1 MANWKELGEVPD
13 SDDEL
18 DFDSQDLES
27 LPNPELPSKP
37 TPDTLQTKDAH
48 ARKSIWDVPESSQDT
63 PADAITDRVA
73 TDRHHEVSKPIDGE
87 PPSSPLS
94 SVPDVDELDDPF
106 NLTLDE
112 PAAQAVAPTTTKT
125 RTRYLPNDRDDSPD
139 PLAGDDTVSTSYVR
153 ITAPEPEFPAE
164 NDTESLPPPKKSV
177 AASSQPSQ
185 QSRQRRLAAQLFAS
199 SSPEAEVAAPVE
211 QSNDSNTSPPKP
223 TFASSAASSVAS
235 PVPTQSRKQP
245 RPVAIQRVESSNRD
259 EEVARQVAVRYERS
273 FRPRKP
279 IQEHPYLIENAQYS
293 KTLKSHG
300 IRPIRMPT
308 EPAPRRQRPEEDS
321 QEKDFEDDSQ
331 ELAADAPNGTTDES
345 QFNGLDIPLSS
356 SPQLMSFLSD
366 SPLRTSSPK
375 HRGGPSSQPSQG
387 DTDNTSF
394 SDVDDLPSLDKIHRD
409 LLANRSARK
418 RKRGKGT
425 ATKAVVTQSAAP
437 NALSPSRPQFQQYDE
452 IYGMLSS
459 PSSSPEVQTTVVN
472 HLVDPTPLPTE
483 SNAETAFLEGD
494 DLPIVDSN
502 VLSPSEFQGRV
513 LVEAEPPVF
522 DLTMADISDIGE
534 EDGSGDV
541 DAQSS
546 SGEESE
552 GQNDGREEAGAAIAK
567 RMRGVLPASWLRL
580 DQQAN
585 RPKPTQYQRPDDSPE
600 KGPRRGVAVR
610 RIGRSASS
618 TAAAFLFDDSDDD
631 VVTTQTPTRA
641 SHNIQTVLPFERS
654 EVMEISDD
662 DDGGSAVEENQVD
675 HMLPSRKRQLTLK
688 DFRQPAKRQ
697 KKNDRP
703 SSTQPKKRGRPPKS
717 AHRSSGAS
725 RLDPFSK
732 SRKSTSSNTR
742 AVARA
747 KPPPRLSI
755 LDVIEPDAP
764 KFLKIA
770 ARAAQSKRHM
780 GRSSPTTKSIRLAT
794 RKDNVDAGS
803 VLQQWKGGKIRPRPG
818 LQTKK
823 PKPTGSSGRH
833 PLAQLP
839 SNVSS
844 RGAVSSP
851 KARSATQ
858 SDELRREGST
868 PLTPL
873 PEAHSRIRQMS
884 RSNSV
889 TSQQTQ
895 DARNRPAQLE
905 TDLTQQPGRVG
916 FQAKKRALD
925 ALFKRNHSQSLS
937 SRSAHLDSFLDDTSS
952 VVSEHSLAARGSPEP
967 AAVKRPILK
976 RPRKPVQ
983 PIQIDVTAAH
993 FRHADDPMPTIEL
1006 ITPVETP
1013 KAAFNDNQLLGLG
1026 PFGTHY
1032 TQHFD
1037 IFPLDR
1043 GVFFHETTLIGSGRV
1058 SSIAY
1063 GQFPEKVWNYR
1074 PRISY
1079 SLGEM
1084 VLRWDLWTEQVSSEF
1099 GIVMDGILEQ
1109 ILRPSLSAEVTP
1121 NARAAARFVLD
1132 YVQKAMSFT
1141 NDADAASFIA
1151 RVSDVVKSFLT
1162 RFESEDVSDLAQRR
1176 ELADVLSNVFLVV
1189 SYAVRLC
1196 QKSPA
1201 LMTES
1206 FAMEALLR
1214 KTAETLVRSLLG
1226 IGLDD
1231 VTQLYDDLQTL
1242 RYRERGIRSD
1252 KFVAHA
1258 WVLLIKVLEY
1268 LRIPRMTF
1276 WDVTYSCMI
1285 QPSVIRGMDSQEF
1298 ENIWR
1303 KMFTLLP
1310 LCEFDDNG
1318 VIVSDRR
1325 HLVPLEGWNLPQQVL
1340 KRVFQLYR
1348 DNPRQSPS
1356 FNDYCRALVSRCH
1369 YLVDQ
1374 WGWQKSSG
1382 IIGTIF
1388 DFFGSQNLSHLRNE
1402 EAFRSARFLDSLHLD
1417 PSLHVEPEDRC
1428 FHIFLKL
1435 VALAIKRLRQNGAIN
1450 DIRNLVARTLPNHDR
1465 QYSKEQNVHQND
1477 LAALRNHHDL
1487 LCTLF
1492 WAAPPDLR
1500 PGIHNLEKL
1509 VIPASSHKEACLI
1522 NLRAWNQ
1529 LARFVVHEESAASF
1543 NSLASWQ
1550 ANVFKQLLDQYNS
1563 AAADIQQQFLALSKD
1578 DSHNVSEDLMNS
1590 IVATN
1595 KAATMEIMLFSVKSS
1610 MEVVQYASSLEL
1622 ARLASSP
1629 YQLQQV
1635 FQHFS
1640 TLPADFPST
1649 LLQASLTTLERL
1661 LGRIESVF
1669 NEADDSQ
1676 DSMASRTLESEDAIL
1691 MLDRELAAAFLS
1703 AARCLLSNQPRGK
1716 PGNSSVSTSCVEQSV
1731 VVSGMMIGLFVR
1743 CGMMALS
1750 QVFKPTKYGLFGKAP
1765 SKLDCE
1771 QRQYLPLFLSIVAQK
1786 GATINLED
1794 IGGSLLLL
1802 WLMVIVQPSNYLRFE
1817 NRFGQQLQRQGYPFI
1832 PDKAG
1837 LVVNP
1842 GYSANRDFFE
1852 YAVSWMRKSLHTAD
1866 AASKKNMRS
1875 EFERVLNAV
1884 MNQMRADLQI
1894 MAADESQH
1902 PSYVKFVRNII
1913 SLIKAHASDICP
1925 VQKFFLEVS
1934 KEYSPPMQDPQL
1946 QAALIQSYGFKL
1958 AEGDPRVPST
1968 LFHFLLN
1975 NFKGALQ
1982 RGRLPH
1988 EVVLLKGA
1996 LENDAIMS
2004 FILGKMLPA
2013 VLHATLSNVEAYAML
2028 DVLCDALGLAIKSSP
2043 VPRQVSE
2050 DNMGCIA
2057 ALVITTLAWANAL
2070 GRSMLSPE
2078 HVHVLRRITW
2088 LLNAFQP
2095 SLEAFS
2101 FMATEPR
2108 GWDNVMSMLR
2118 WFSLLAE
2125 GAQEYLE
2132 NQETPFIASSG
2143 LFRRLRTL
2151 NEIFTIQDTTVLT
2164 WLRKSPSEGGAEDG
2178 KPPDKPAGEQEDGSR
2193 NKDGNTSKT
2202 ESVTAES
2209 AFRRSRG
2216 GAFASARA
2224 RLSRPRAADELP
2236 PVKLPQSFLDNSVS
2250 LYDPE
2255 NRINTLTNDLWH
2267 HRYMGARWHDLLW
2280 KDLDLVFSHASWSE
2294 ARLQDALRRGNLEAI
2309 ERRSR
2314 LLAEASQWL
2323 SLSIDE
2329 MRSSNNLQS
2338 SREPLPTTEFAD
2350 MLRYSNKFVLSNL
2363 LSQHTRA
2370 TTDADPTQD
2379 PDSVLQ
2385 SLVEQYIEEGR
2396 PKLRR
2401 DGLRLFDP
2409 RIRGEVVTAVCA
2421 ELSLQPDASA
2431 AGRELKRPLTV
2442 VNIPNYTGR
2451 SHTKKLMKHVA
2462 SCAEADLIHLDA
2474 QELAMLVG
2482 DYIGQDCAYSRG
2494 SISILGYRSAEM
2506 NGRLVKS
2513 EEPSKPND
2521 EDLSGEIEAAW
2532 VNLRDHGV
2540 DGGYGNPM
2548 DNELQKIKEGPKD
2561 YILPSV
2567 DRWENLK
2574 INAVLEEIANSATKM
2589 TSKPDRN
2596 LIIHVDDF
2604 VELNMTLEGALLIG
2618 RLRTI
2623 VDTMWRAGKRVT
2635 LVGTSSNENP
2645 SEQYAS
2651 TLKEIAAEE
2660 CLIPLPLNFQR
2671 ITDAANT
2678 KKIYEANDFL
2688 QENLRN
2694 IQHML
2699 KSISGQTRDTSK
2711 LRIVGV
2717 SKSSPPQFLLDDT
2730 HGSYMEV
2737 SLIPRVLATSILP
2750 LSDVYHITRLF
2761 YACEGTVRPD
2771 ESWRV
2776 LFDVVESSSYS
2787 TAQLHRTQD
2796 RPTRSKPSSGG
2807 ASSSADMQKPEPERL
2822 RVSGNYNDYEKKL
2835 LSGLVN
2841 SSEIKTTF
2849 ADVHAD
2855 AETKNNL
2862 KLLTSLSLVRPEA
2875 FTYGVLATDRIPG
2888 CLLYG
2893 PPGTGKTLL
2902 AKAVAKESGANML
2915 EVSGASINDMYVGQ
2929 SEKNVRALFSLA
2941 KKLSPLVIF
2950 IDEADALLAAR
2961 GQRNRAA
2968 HRETINQFLR
2978 EWDGMSDTKAFI
2990 MVATNRPFDLDD
3002 AVLRRLPR
3010 KILVDLPLKADRASI
3025 LRILL
3030 KGETLDASVDVD
3042 DVARKTVLYSGSD
3055 LKNLCVA
3062 AAMTA
3067 VQEESEVA
3075 ARHTGPEPY
3084 VFPPK
3089 RTLAKHH
3096 FDKALKMI
3104 AASVSED
3111 MDSLKSIRRFDEK
3124 YGDVRAKNSQ
3134 KRKGMGF
3141 GVLPTSTD
3149 AEEARVRQAVA

>member
-27 LPNPELPSKP
+27 LPNPELPSK
-37 TPDTLQTKDAH
+37 TTSDALQTKG
-48 ARKSIWDVPESSQDT
+48 ARESIWDVPESSQDT
-63 PADAITDRVA
+63 PAVATADHVA

-106 NLTLDE
+106 NLDLDE
-112 PAAQAVAPTTTKT
+112 SAAQVVAPTTKT
-125 RTRYLPNDRDDSPD
+125 RTMYLPNDRDDSPD

-164 NDTESLPPPKKSV
+164 NDTESLPPPNKPL

-199 SSPEAEVAAPVE
+199 SSLEAEVSAPVE
-211 QSNDSNTSPPKP
+211 QSNDGKTSPARPI
-223 TFASSAASSVAS
+223 FASSAASCVAS
-235 PVPTQSRKQP
+235 AVPTQSRKQP
-245 RPVAIQRVESSNRD
+245 RPAAIQRMESSNRD
-259 EEVARQVAVRYERS
+259 EEVARKVAVRYERS

-293 KTLKSHG
+293 KALKSHG

-331 ELAADAPNGTTDES
+331 EPTADAPNGTTDES
-345 QFNGLDIPLSS
+345 QFNGLDVPLSS
-356 SPQLMSFLSD
+356 SPQLMSSLSA

-409 LLANRSARK
+409 LLANRSAKK
-418 RKRGKGT
+418 RKRRNGT
-425 ATKAVVTQSAAP
+425 ATKAVVTQRATINAP
-437 NALSPSRPQFQQYDE
+437 SPSRPQFQQYDE

-459 PSSSPEVQTTVVN
+459 SPEVQTTVVN
-472 HLVDPTPLPTE
+472 HLTDPASMPAK
-483 SNAETAFLEGD
+483 SNAEMSFLED
-494 DLPIVDSN
+494 DYLPIVDSN
-502 VLSPSEFQGRV
+502 MLSPEFERRV
-513 LVEAEPPVF
+513 SVEAEPPVF
-522 DLTMADISDIGE
+522 DLTMADMSDVGE
-534 EDGSGDV
+534 ENGSGDV
-541 DAQSS
+541 DVQSS

-552 GQNDGREEAGAAIAK
+552 GQNDGREEVGAAIAK

-580 DQQAN
+580 DQQAK

-631 VVTTQTPTRA
+631 VVTAQTPTRP

-662 DDGGSAVEENQVD
+662 DDGGSVVEEDQVD

-688 DFRQPAKRQ
+688 DFQQPAKRQ
-697 KKNDRP
+697 KKNDHP
-703 SSTQPKKRGRPPKS
+703 SSAQPKKRGRPPKS
-717 AHRSSGAS
+717 ANRSSGAS
-725 RLDPFSK
+725 RLDPLSK
-732 SRKSTSSNTR
+732 SRRSAPTNTR

-780 GRSSPTTKSIRLAT
+780 GRSSPTNKSIRLAT
-794 RKDNVDAGS
+794 RKDNVDAGR

-823 PKPTGSSGRH
+823 HQPTGSNGRH
-833 PLAQLP
+833 PLTQLP
-839 SNVSS
+839 SNVFS

-851 KARSATQ
+851 KAHSAKQ

-884 RSNSV
+884 RSNSAA
-889 TSQQTQ
+889 SQQTQ
-895 DARNRPAQLE
+895 DTRNRPAQLE
-905 TDLTQQPGRVG
+905 MDLTQQPGRVG

-925 ALFKRNHSQSLS
+925 ALFKHNHSQSLS

-952 VVSEHSLAARGSPEP
+952 VVSGHSLATRGPPEP
-967 AAVKRPILK
+967 ASVEKPVLK
-976 RPRKPVQ
+976 RPRKPAQ

-993 FRHADDPMPTIEL
+993 FRHADDPLPTIEL
-1006 ITPVETP
+1006 MTPIETP
-1013 KAAFNDNQLLGLG
+1013 KALFNDNQLLGLG

-1058 SSIAY
+1058 SSAAY
-1063 GQFPEKVWNYR
+1063 DQFPEKVWNYR

-1079 SLGEM
+1079 SLGKM
-1084 VLRWDLWTEQVSSEF
+1084 VLRWDSWTEQVSSEF

-1121 NARAAARFVLD
+1121 NAKGAARFVLD

-1141 NDADAASFIA
+1141 NDADAASFLA

-1162 RFESEDVSDLAQRR
+1162 RFDSEDAIDLAKRR

-1189 SYAVRLC
+1189 SYAIRLC
-1196 QKSPA
+1196 EKSPT

-1214 KTAETLVRSLLG
+1214 KTAETLVRLLLD

-1252 KFVAHA
+1252 KVVVHA
-1258 WVLLIKVLEY
+1258 WVLLMKVLEY
-1268 LRIPRMTF
+1268 LRIPRMSF
-1276 WDVTYSCMI
+1276 WDVTYACMV

-1298 ENIWR
+1298 ENLWK

-1310 LCEFDDNG
+1310 LSEFDDNG

-1348 DNPRQSPS
+1348 DNSRQSPS

-1435 VALAIKRLRQNGAIN
+1435 VALAIKRLRQNGAVN

-1465 QYSKEQNVHQND
+1465 QYSKEQNVYQHD

-1543 NSLASWQ
+1543 NSLSSWQ

-1578 DSHNVSEDLMNS
+1578 DSNNVSEDLMNS

-1610 MEVVQYASSLEL
+1610 MEVVQYANSLEL

-1635 FQHFS
+1635 FLHFS

-1703 AARCLLSNQPRGK
+1703 AARCLLSNQSRGK
-1716 PGNSSVSTSCVEQSV
+1716 PGTSSVSTSCIEQSV

-1750 QVFKPTKYGLFGKAP
+1750 QVFKTTKYGLFGKTP
-1765 SKLDCE
+1765 NKLDCE
-1771 QRQYLPLFLSIVAQK
+1771 QRQYLPLFLSIIAQK

-1802 WLMVIVQPSNYLRFE
+1802 WLMVIVQPSHYLRFE

-1832 PDKAG
+1832 PEKAG

-1894 MAADESQH
+1894 MTGDESQH

-1913 SLIKAHASDICP
+1913 SLIKAHGSDICP

-1975 NFKGALQ
+1975 NFKVALQ

-2004 FILGKMLPA
+2004 FVLGKMLPA

-2028 DVLCDALGLAIKSSP
+2028 DVLCDALGLAIKMPP

-2050 DNMGCIA
+2050 NNIGCIA
-2057 ALVITTLAWANAL
+2057 ALVTTTLAWANAL

-2108 GWDNVMSMLR
+2108 GWDNVISMLH

-2132 NQETPFIASSG
+2132 NQETPFIAASG

-2164 WLRKSPSEGGAEDG
+2164 WSEHIGNDI
-2178 KPPDKPAGEQEDGSR
+2178 SR
-2193 NKDGNTSKT
+2193 NWITTGPLLTVSAHNRGTPSTQSGIGSLRPKWDMQELTTSLLDQMRNWHEWWTRVK
-2202 ESVTAES
+2202 
-2209 AFRRSRG
+2209 
-2216 GAFASARA
+2216 
-2224 RLSRPRAADELP
+2224 ELP
-2236 PVKLPQSFLDNSVS
+2236 AD
-2250 LYDPE
+2250 
-2255 NRINTLTNDLWH
+2255 
-2267 HRYMGARWHDLLW
+2267 
-2280 KDLDLVFSHASWSE
+2280 
-2294 ARLQDALRRGNLEAI
+2294 
-2309 ERRSR
+2309 
-2314 LLAEASQWL
+2314 
-2323 SLSIDE
+2323 
-2329 MRSSNNLQS
+2329 
-2338 SREPLPTTEFAD
+2338 TEEVDF
-2350 MLRYSNKFVLSNL
+2350 
-2363 LSQHTRA
+2363 
-2370 TTDADPTQD
+2370 
-2379 PDSVLQ
+2379 
-2385 SLVEQYIEEGR
+2385 
-2396 PKLRR
+2396 
-2401 DGLRLFDP
+2401 
-2409 RIRGEVVTAVCA
+2409 GE
-2421 ELSLQPDASA
+2421 D
-2431 AGRELKRPLTV
+2431 
-2442 VNIPNYTGR
+2442 
-2451 SHTKKLMKHVA
+2451 
-2462 SCAEADLIHLDA
+2462 
-2474 QELAMLVG
+2474 
-2482 DYIGQDCAYSRG
+2482 
-2494 SISILGYRSAEM
+2494 
-2506 NGRLVKS
+2506 
-2513 EEPSKPND
+2513 
-2521 EDLSGEIEAAW
+2521 
-2532 VNLRDHGV
+2532 
-2540 DGGYGNPM
+2540 
-2548 DNELQKIKEGPKD
+2548 
-2561 YILPSV
+2561 
-2567 DRWENLK
+2567 
-2574 INAVLEEIANSATKM
+2574 
-2589 TSKPDRN
+2589 
-2596 LIIHVDDF
+2596 
-2604 VELNMTLEGALLIG
+2604 
-2618 RLRTI
+2618 
-2623 VDTMWRAGKRVT
+2623 
-2635 LVGTSSNENP
+2635 
-2645 SEQYAS
+2645 
-2651 TLKEIAAEE
+2651 
-2660 CLIPLPLNFQR
+2660 
-2671 ITDAANT
+2671 
-2678 KKIYEANDFL
+2678 
-2688 QENLRN
+2688 
-2694 IQHML
+2694 
-2699 KSISGQTRDTSK
+2699 
-2711 LRIVGV
+2711 
-2717 SKSSPPQFLLDDT
+2717 
-2730 HGSYMEV
+2730 
-2737 SLIPRVLATSILP
+2737 
-2750 LSDVYHITRLF
+2750 
-2761 YACEGTVRPD
+2761 
-2771 ESWRV
+2771 
-2776 LFDVVESSSYS
+2776 
-2787 TAQLHRTQD
+2787 
-2796 RPTRSKPSSGG
+2796 
-2807 ASSSADMQKPEPERL
+2807 
-2822 RVSGNYNDYEKKL
+2822 
-2835 LSGLVN
+2835 
-2841 SSEIKTTF
+2841 
-2849 ADVHAD
+2849 
-2855 AETKNNL
+2855 
-2862 KLLTSLSLVRPEA
+2862 
-2875 FTYGVLATDRIPG
+2875 
-2888 CLLYG
+2888 
-2893 PPGTGKTLL
+2893 
-2902 AKAVAKESGANML
+2902 
-2915 EVSGASINDMYVGQ
+2915 
-2929 SEKNVRALFSLA
+2929 
-2941 KKLSPLVIF
+2941 VIF
-2950 IDEADALLAAR
+2950 
-2961 GQRNRAA
+2961 
-2968 HRETINQFLR
+2968 
-2978 EWDGMSDTKAFI
+2978 
-2990 MVATNRPFDLDD
+2990 
-3002 AVLRRLPR
+3002 
-3010 KILVDLPLKADRASI
+3010 
-3025 LRILL
+3025 
-3030 KGETLDASVDVD
+3030 
-3042 DVARKTVLYSGSD
+3042 
-3055 LKNLCVA
+3055 
-3062 AAMTA
+3062 
-3067 VQEESEVA
+3067 
-3075 ARHTGPEPY
+3075 
-3084 VFPPK
+3084 
-3089 RTLAKHH
+3089 
-3096 FDKALKMI
+3096 
-3104 AASVSED
+3104 
-3111 MDSLKSIRRFDEK
+3111 
-3124 YGDVRAKNSQ
+3124 
-3134 KRKGMGF
+3134 
-3141 GVLPTSTD
+3141 
-3149 AEEARVRQAVA
+3149 

>member
-37 TPDTLQTKDAH
+37 TPDTLQAKG
-48 ARKSIWDVPESSQDT
+48 ARESIWDVPESSQDT
-63 PADAITDRVA
+63 PADATPDRVA
-73 TDRHHEVSKPIDGE
+73 TNPHHVVSTPFDGE

-106 NLTLDE
+106 NLDLDE
-112 PAAQAVAPTTTKT
+112 PEAQVAVPTAKT
-125 RTRYLPNDRDDSPD
+125 RTMYLPNNRDDSPD

-164 NDTESLPPPKKSV
+164 NDTESLPPPNKPLM
-177 AASSQPSQ
+177 ASSQPSQ

-199 SSPEAEVAAPVE
+199 SSPEAEVAAPAE
-211 QSNDSNTSPPKP
+211 QSNNSSASPVRPL
-223 TFASSAASSVAS
+223 FASSAASSLAS
-235 PVPTQSRKQP
+235 PAPAQPRKQP
-245 RPVAIQRVESSNRD
+245 RPAAIQRVESSSRD
-259 EEVARQVAVRYERS
+259 EEVARKVAVRYERS

-293 KTLKSHG
+293 KALKSHG

-331 ELAADAPNGTTDES
+331 ELTADAPNGTTDES
-345 QFNGLDIPLSS
+345 QFNGLDVPPSS
-356 SPQLMSFLSD
+356 SPQLMSSLSA

-409 LLANRSARK
+409 LLANRSTNK
-418 RKRGKGT
+418 RKRGKAT
-425 ATKAVVTQSAAP
+425 AMKAVVTQAAAP

-452 IYGMLSS
+452 IYGILSS
-459 PSSSPEVQTTVVN
+459 PSSSPEVQITSLN
-472 HLVDPTPLPTE
+472 RPADPTSLPAE
-483 SNAETAFLEGD
+483 NNAETAIFEGD

-502 VLSPSEFQGRV
+502 MLSPSEFERRV
-513 LVEAEPPVF
+513 SVEAEPPVF
-522 DLTMADISDIGE
+522 DLTMAHTSDVGE
-534 EDGSGDV
+534 EDGSGDD

-552 GQNDGREEAGAAIAK
+552 GQNGGSEEVGAAIAK

-610 RIGRSASS
+610 RVGRSASS

-631 VVTTQTPTRA
+631 VVTAQTPTRP
-641 SHNIQTVLPFERS
+641 SHNIQTVLPFERP
-654 EVMEISDD
+654 EIMEISDD
-662 DDGGSAVEENQVD
+662 DDGGSVVEEDQVD
-675 HMLPSRKRQLTLK
+675 HMLPSRKRQLTLR
-688 DFRQPAKRQ
+688 DFQQPAKRQ

-703 SSTQPKKRGRPPKS
+703 LGTQPKKRGRPPKT
-717 AHRSSGAS
+717 ANRSHGAS

-732 SRKSTSSNTR
+732 SRKSASSSTR
-742 AVARA
+742 IVPRA
-747 KPPPRLSI
+747 KSPPRLSI

-780 GRSSPTTKSIRLAT
+780 GRSSPTNKSIRLAT
-794 RKDNVDAGS
+794 RKDNVDAS
-803 VLQQWKGGKIRPRPG
+803 RVLQQWKGGKIRPRSG
-818 LQTKK
+818 LQAKR
-823 PKPTGSSGRH
+823 PKPTGPSGRR
-833 PLAQLP
+833 PLSQLP
-839 SNVSS
+839 SNVFS
-844 RGAVSSP
+844 RGAVPSP
-851 KARSATQ
+851 KARSAAQ
-858 SDELRREGST
+858 PDELRREVST

-873 PEAHSRIRQMS
+873 PETHSRVRQMS

-895 DARNRPAQLE
+895 DAPNRPAQLE

-925 ALFKRNHSQSLS
+925 ALFKRHHSQSLS

-952 VVSEHSLAARGSPEP
+952 VVSGHSLATRGSPEP
-967 AAVKRPILK
+967 AAVKKPLLK
-976 RPRKPVQ
+976 RPRKSAQ
-983 PIQIDVTAAH
+983 PIKIDVTAAH
-993 FRHADDPMPTIEL
+993 FRHADDPLPTVEL
-1006 ITPVETP
+1006 MTPTETP
-1013 KAAFNDNQLLGLG
+1013 TALFNDNQLLGLG

-1043 GVFFHETTLIGSGRV
+1043 GVFFHETTLIGNGRV
-1058 SSIAY
+1058 SSAAY
-1063 GQFPEKVWNYR
+1063 DHFPEKVWNHR

-1079 SLGEM
+1079 TLGEM
-1084 VLRWDLWTEQVSSEF
+1084 VLRWDSWTEQVSSEF

-1109 ILRPSLSAEVTP
+1109 ILKPPLSAEVTP
-1121 NARAAARFVLD
+1121 NAKGAARFVLD
-1132 YVQKAMSFT
+1132 YVQKAMSFN
-1141 NDADAASFIA
+1141 NDADAGSFIS

-1162 RFESEDVSDLAQRR
+1162 RFDSQNVVDLARRR

-1189 SYAVRLC
+1189 SYSVRLC
-1196 QKSPA
+1196 QKSPN

-1206 FAMEALLR
+1206 FTMEALLR
-1214 KTAETLVRSLLG
+1214 KTAETLVRLLLD

-1252 KFVAHA
+1252 KVVAHA
-1258 WVLLIKVLEY
+1258 WVLLMKVLEY

-1276 WDVTYSCMI
+1276 WDVTYSSMI
-1285 QPSVIRGMDSQEF
+1285 QPSIVRGMDSQEF
-1298 ENIWR
+1298 ENLWK

-1318 VIVSDRR
+1318 VVVSDRR
-1325 HLVPLEGWNLPQQVL
+1325 HLAPLEGWSLPQQVL

-1435 VALAIKRLRQNGAIN
+1435 VALAIKRLRQKGAVN

-1465 QYSKEQNVHQND
+1465 QYSKEQNVHQHD

-1529 LARFVVHEESAASF
+1529 LARFVVHEESTASF
-1543 NSLASWQ
+1543 NPLASWQ

-1578 DSHNVSEDLMNS
+1578 DSNNVSEDLMNS

-1703 AARCLLSNQPRGK
+1703 AARCLLSNQSRGK
-1716 PGNSSVSTSCVEQSV
+1716 PGTSSVSTTCVEQSV

-1750 QVFKPTKYGLFGKAP
+1750 QVFKSTKYGLFGKAP
-1765 SKLDCE
+1765 NKLGCE
-1771 QRQYLPLFLSIVAQK
+1771 QRQYLPLFLSVVAQK

-1802 WLMVIVQPSNYLRFE
+1802 WLMVIVQPSHYLRFE

-1842 GYSANRDFFE
+1842 GYAANRDFFE
-1852 YAVSWMRKSLHTAD
+1852 YAISWMRKSLHAAD

-1875 EFERVLNAV
+1875 EFERVLSAV
-1884 MNQMRADLQI
+1884 MNQMRADVKV
-1894 MAADESQH
+1894 MTADVSQH

-1913 SLIKAHASDICP
+1913 SLIKAHGSDICP

-2004 FILGKMLPA
+2004 FVLGKMLPA

-2028 DVLCDALGLAIKSSP
+2028 DVLCDALGLAIKLPP

-2050 DNMGCIA
+2050 DNLGCIA
-2057 ALVITTLAWANAL
+2057 ALVTTTLAWASAL

-2088 LLNAFQP
+2088 LLNAFRP

-2108 GWDNVMSMLR
+2108 GWDNVMAMLH

-2132 NQETPFIASSG
+2132 NQETPFIAASG

-2164 WLRKSPSEGGAEDG
+2164 WSEHIGNDI
-2178 KPPDKPAGEQEDGSR
+2178 SR
-2193 NKDGNTSKT
+2193 NWVTTGPLLTVSAQNRGTPSTRSGIGSLRPNWDMQELTTSLLDQMRNWHEWWTRVK
-2202 ESVTAES
+2202 
-2209 AFRRSRG
+2209 
-2216 GAFASARA
+2216 
-2224 RLSRPRAADELP
+2224 ELP
-2236 PVKLPQSFLDNSVS
+2236 AD
-2250 LYDPE
+2250 
-2255 NRINTLTNDLWH
+2255 
-2267 HRYMGARWHDLLW
+2267 
-2280 KDLDLVFSHASWSE
+2280 
-2294 ARLQDALRRGNLEAI
+2294 
-2309 ERRSR
+2309 
-2314 LLAEASQWL
+2314 
-2323 SLSIDE
+2323 
-2329 MRSSNNLQS
+2329 
-2338 SREPLPTTEFAD
+2338 TEEVDF
-2350 MLRYSNKFVLSNL
+2350 
-2363 LSQHTRA
+2363 
-2370 TTDADPTQD
+2370 
-2379 PDSVLQ
+2379 
-2385 SLVEQYIEEGR
+2385 
-2396 PKLRR
+2396 
-2401 DGLRLFDP
+2401 
-2409 RIRGEVVTAVCA
+2409 GE
-2421 ELSLQPDASA
+2421 D
-2431 AGRELKRPLTV
+2431 
-2442 VNIPNYTGR
+2442 
-2451 SHTKKLMKHVA
+2451 
-2462 SCAEADLIHLDA
+2462 
-2474 QELAMLVG
+2474 
-2482 DYIGQDCAYSRG
+2482 
-2494 SISILGYRSAEM
+2494 
-2506 NGRLVKS
+2506 
-2513 EEPSKPND
+2513 
-2521 EDLSGEIEAAW
+2521 
-2532 VNLRDHGV
+2532 
-2540 DGGYGNPM
+2540 
-2548 DNELQKIKEGPKD
+2548 
-2561 YILPSV
+2561 
-2567 DRWENLK
+2567 
-2574 INAVLEEIANSATKM
+2574 
-2589 TSKPDRN
+2589 
-2596 LIIHVDDF
+2596 
-2604 VELNMTLEGALLIG
+2604 
-2618 RLRTI
+2618 
-2623 VDTMWRAGKRVT
+2623 
-2635 LVGTSSNENP
+2635 
-2645 SEQYAS
+2645 
-2651 TLKEIAAEE
+2651 
-2660 CLIPLPLNFQR
+2660 
-2671 ITDAANT
+2671 
-2678 KKIYEANDFL
+2678 
-2688 QENLRN
+2688 
-2694 IQHML
+2694 
-2699 KSISGQTRDTSK
+2699 
-2711 LRIVGV
+2711 
-2717 SKSSPPQFLLDDT
+2717 
-2730 HGSYMEV
+2730 
-2737 SLIPRVLATSILP
+2737 
-2750 LSDVYHITRLF
+2750 
-2761 YACEGTVRPD
+2761 
-2771 ESWRV
+2771 
-2776 LFDVVESSSYS
+2776 
-2787 TAQLHRTQD
+2787 
-2796 RPTRSKPSSGG
+2796 
-2807 ASSSADMQKPEPERL
+2807 
-2822 RVSGNYNDYEKKL
+2822 
-2835 LSGLVN
+2835 
-2841 SSEIKTTF
+2841 
-2849 ADVHAD
+2849 
-2855 AETKNNL
+2855 
-2862 KLLTSLSLVRPEA
+2862 
-2875 FTYGVLATDRIPG
+2875 
-2888 CLLYG
+2888 
-2893 PPGTGKTLL
+2893 
-2902 AKAVAKESGANML
+2902 
-2915 EVSGASINDMYVGQ
+2915 
-2929 SEKNVRALFSLA
+2929 
-2941 KKLSPLVIF
+2941 VIF
-2950 IDEADALLAAR
+2950 
-2961 GQRNRAA
+2961 
-2968 HRETINQFLR
+2968 
-2978 EWDGMSDTKAFI
+2978 
-2990 MVATNRPFDLDD
+2990 
-3002 AVLRRLPR
+3002 
-3010 KILVDLPLKADRASI
+3010 
-3025 LRILL
+3025 
-3030 KGETLDASVDVD
+3030 
-3042 DVARKTVLYSGSD
+3042 
-3055 LKNLCVA
+3055 
-3062 AAMTA
+3062 
-3067 VQEESEVA
+3067 
-3075 ARHTGPEPY
+3075 
-3084 VFPPK
+3084 
-3089 RTLAKHH
+3089 
-3096 FDKALKMI
+3096 
-3104 AASVSED
+3104 
-3111 MDSLKSIRRFDEK
+3111 
-3124 YGDVRAKNSQ
+3124 
-3134 KRKGMGF
+3134 
-3141 GVLPTSTD
+3141 
-3149 AEEARVRQAVA
+3149 

>member
-27 LPNPELPSKP
+27 LPNPELPLKP
-37 TPDTLQTKDAH
+37 TSDTLQTKDV
-48 ARKSIWDVPESSQDT
+48 RKSIWDVPESSQDT
-63 PADAITDRVA
+63 PADATTDRVA
-73 TDRHHEVSKPIDGE
+73 TNRHHEVSKPIDGE

-106 NLTLDE
+106 SLDLDE
-112 PAAQAVAPTTTKT
+112 PAAQVAPTTKT

-164 NDTESLPPPKKSV
+164 NDTESLPPPKKSL

-185 QSRQRRLAAQLFAS
+185 QSRQRRLAAQLSAS

-211 QSNDSNTSPPKP
+211 QSNDGNTSPPRP
-223 TFASSAASSVAS
+223 LFVSSAASSVAS
-235 PVPTQSRKQP
+235 PAPTQSRKQP
-245 RPVAIQRVESSNRD
+245 RPAAIQRVESSNRD
-259 EEVARQVAVRYERS
+259 EGVARQVAVRYERS

-293 KTLKSHG
+293 KALKSHG

-331 ELAADAPNGTTDES
+331 EPTADAPNGTTDES
-345 QFNGLDIPLSS
+345 QFNGLDILLSS
-356 SPQLMSFLSD
+356 SPQLMSSLSD

-409 LLANRSARK
+409 LLANRSAKK

-425 ATKAVVTQSAAP
+425 ATKAMVTQTAAP
-437 NALSPSRPQFQQYDE
+437 NARSRPQFQQYDE

-459 PSSSPEVQTTVVN
+459 PSSSPEVQTTVIN
-472 HLVDPTPLPTE
+472 HLIDPTSLPTE
-483 SNAETAFLEGD
+483 SNAGTVFSEGD
-494 DLPIVDSN
+494 DLPIVDGN
-502 VLSPSEFQGRV
+502 MLSAPELQGRIS
-513 LVEAEPPVF
+513 VEREPPVF
-522 DLTMADISDIGE
+522 DLTVADMSDVE
-534 EDGSGDV
+534 EDNGSGDV
-541 DAQSS
+541 DAQNS

-552 GQNDGREEAGAAIAK
+552 GRDDGREEVGAAIAK

-631 VVTTQTPTRA
+631 VVTTQTPTRP

-654 EVMEISDD
+654 EVTEISDD
-662 DDGGSAVEENQVD
+662 DDGGSVLEEDQVD

-697 KKNDRP
+697 KKNDRL

-717 AHRSSGAS
+717 ALRTPGAS

-732 SRKSTSSNTR
+732 SRKSTLSNTR

-747 KPPPRLSI
+747 KPPRLSI

-770 ARAAQSKRHM
+770 ARAAHSKRHM
-780 GRSSPTTKSIRLAT
+780 GRSSPTHKSIRLAT
-794 RKDNVDAGS
+794 RKDNVDAGR
-803 VLQQWKGGKIRPRPG
+803 VLQQWKGGKIRPRSG

-823 PKPTGSSGRH
+823 PRPTGSSGRH
-833 PLAQLP
+833 PLTQLP
-839 SNVSS
+839 SNVFS

-851 KARSATQ
+851 KARNATQ
-858 SDELRREGST
+858 SDELRRETST

-895 DARNRPAQLE
+895 DTRNRPAQLE

-925 ALFKRNHSQSLS
+925 ALFKRNQSQSLS

-952 VVSEHSLAARGSPEP
+952 VVSGHSLAAGGSPEP

-1006 ITPVETP
+1006 ITPIETP

-1063 GQFPEKVWNYR
+1063 DQFPEKVWNYR

-1079 SLGEM
+1079 SLDEM
-1084 VLRWDLWTEQVSSEF
+1084 VLRWDSWTEQVSSEF

-1121 NARAAARFVLD
+1121 NAKAAARFVLD

-1258 WVLLIKVLEY
+1258 WVVLIKALEY

-1298 ENIWR
+1298 ENLWK

-1318 VIVSDRR
+1318 VVVSDRR

-1402 EAFRSARFLDSLHLD
+1402 EAFRSARFLDSLHLE
-1417 PSLHVEPEDRC
+1417 PSLLVEPEDRC

-1465 QYSKEQNVHQND
+1465 QYSKEQDVHQND

-1543 NSLASWQ
+1543 NPLASWQ

-1578 DSHNVSEDLMNS
+1578 DSNNVSEDLMNS

-1649 LLQASLTTLERL
+1649 LLQASMTTLERL

-1703 AARCLLSNQPRGK
+1703 AARCLLSNQSRGK
-1716 PGNSSVSTSCVEQSV
+1716 PGNSGVSTSCVEQSI

-1771 QRQYLPLFLSIVAQK
+1771 QRQYLPLFLSVVAQK

-1802 WLMVIVQPSNYLRFE
+1802 WLMVIIQPSHCLRFE

-1842 GYSANRDFFE
+1842 GYAANRDFFE
-1852 YAVSWMRKSLHTAD
+1852 YAASWMRKSLHTAD

-1894 MAADESQH
+1894 MTADELQH

-1913 SLIKAHASDICP
+1913 SLIKAHGSDICP

-2004 FILGKMLPA
+2004 FVLSKMLPA

-2043 VPRQVSE
+2043 IPRQVSE

-2057 ALVITTLAWANAL
+2057 ALVTTTLAWANAL

-2101 FMATEPR
+2101 FMVTEPR
-2108 GWDNVMSMLR
+2108 GWDNVMSMLH
-2118 WFSLLAE
+2118 WFSLLAQ

-2132 NQETPFIASSG
+2132 NQETPFIAASG

-2193 NKDGNTSKT
+2193 SKDGSISKT
-2202 ESVTAES
+2202 ESATAES

-2294 ARLQDALRRGNLEAI
+2294 AKLQDALRRGNLEAI

-2329 MRSSNNLQS
+2329 MRSSNNLQN

-2379 PDSVLQ
+2379 PGGVLQ

-2494 SISILGYRSAEM
+2494 SISMLGYRSAEM

-2796 RPTRSKPSSGG
+2796 RPTRSKPSSAG

>member
-37 TPDTLQTKDAH
+37 TSDTLQTKDV
-48 ARKSIWDVPESSQDT
+48 RKSIWDVPESSQDT
-63 PADAITDRVA
+63 PADATTDRVA
-73 TDRHHEVSKPIDGE
+73 TDRHHEVFKPIDGE

-106 NLTLDE
+106 NLDLDE
-112 PAAQAVAPTTTKT
+112 PAAQVAPTTKT

-164 NDTESLPPPKKSV
+164 NDTESLPPPKKSL

-199 SSPEAEVAAPVE
+199 SSPDAEVAAPLQ
-211 QSNDSNTSPPKP
+211 QSNDGNTSPPRP
-223 TFASSAASSVAS
+223 LSVSSAASSVAS
-235 PVPTQSRKQP
+235 PAPTQSRKQL
-245 RPVAIQRVESSNRD
+245 RPAAIQRVESSNRD

-293 KTLKSHG
+293 KALKSHG

-331 ELAADAPNGTTDES
+331 EPTADAPNGTTDES

-356 SPQLMSFLSD
+356 SPQLMSSLSD

-409 LLANRSARK
+409 LLANRSAKK

-425 ATKAVVTQSAAP
+425 ATKAVVTQTAAP
-437 NALSPSRPQFQQYDE
+437 NAPSRPQFQQYDE

-459 PSSSPEVQTTVVN
+459 PSSSPEVQTTVIN
-472 HLVDPTPLPTE
+472 HLIDPTSLPTE
-483 SNAETAFLEGD
+483 SNAGTVFSEGD
-494 DLPIVDSN
+494 DLPIVDGN
-502 VLSPSEFQGRV
+502 MLSAPELQGRIS
-513 LVEAEPPVF
+513 VEREPPVF
-522 DLTMADISDIGE
+522 DLTVADMSDVE
-534 EDGSGDV
+534 EDNGSGDV
-541 DAQSS
+541 DAHSS

-552 GQNDGREEAGAAIAK
+552 GRDDGREEVGAAIAK

-631 VVTTQTPTRA
+631 VVTTQTPTRP

-654 EVMEISDD
+654 EVTEISDD
-662 DDGGSAVEENQVD
+662 DDGGSVVEEDQVD

-703 SSTQPKKRGRPPKS
+703 SSTQPKKRGRPLKS
-717 AHRSSGAS
+717 ALRTSGAS

-732 SRKSTSSNTR
+732 SRKSTLSNTR

-747 KPPPRLSI
+747 KSPPRLSI

-770 ARAAQSKRHM
+770 ARAAHSKRHM
-780 GRSSPTTKSIRLAT
+780 GRSSPTHKSIRLAT
-794 RKDNVDAGS
+794 RKDNVDAGR

-823 PKPTGSSGRH
+823 PRPTGSSGRH
-833 PLAQLP
+833 PLTQLP
-839 SNVSS
+839 SNVFS

-858 SDELRREGST
+858 SDELRRETST

-895 DARNRPAQLE
+895 DTRNRPAQLE

-952 VVSEHSLAARGSPEP
+952 VVSGHSLAAGGSPEP

-1063 GQFPEKVWNYR
+1063 DQFPEKVWNYR

-1084 VLRWDLWTEQVSSEF
+1084 VLRWDSWTEQVSSEF

-1121 NARAAARFVLD
+1121 NGKAAARFVLD

-1258 WVLLIKVLEY
+1258 WVVLIKALEY

-1298 ENIWR
+1298 ENLWK

-1318 VIVSDRR
+1318 VVVSDRR

-1402 EAFRSARFLDSLHLD
+1402 EAFRSARFLDSLHLE

-1465 QYSKEQNVHQND
+1465 QYSKEQDVHQND

-1543 NSLASWQ
+1543 NPLASWQ

-1578 DSHNVSEDLMNS
+1578 DSNNVSEDLMNS

-1649 LLQASLTTLERL
+1649 LLQASMTTLERL

-1703 AARCLLSNQPRGK
+1703 AARCLLSNQSLGK

-1743 CGMMALS
+1743 CGMM
-1750 QVFKPTKYGLFGKAP
+1750 
-1765 SKLDCE
+1765 
-1771 QRQYLPLFLSIVAQK
+1771 
-1786 GATINLED
+1786 D

-1802 WLMVIVQPSNYLRFE
+1802 WLMVIIQPSHCLRFE
-1817 NRFGQQLQRQGYPFI
+1817 NQFGQQLQRQGYPFI

-1842 GYSANRDFFE
+1842 GYAANRDFFE
-1852 YAVSWMRKSLHTAD
+1852 YAASWMRKSLHTAD
-1866 AASKKNMRS
+1866 TASKKNMRS

-1894 MAADESQH
+1894 MTADELQH

-1913 SLIKAHASDICP
+1913 SLIKAHGSDICP

-2004 FILGKMLPA
+2004 FVLSKMLPA

-2043 VPRQVSE
+2043 IPRQVSE

-2057 ALVITTLAWANAL
+2057 ALVTTTLAWANAL

-2101 FMATEPR
+2101 FMVTEPR
-2108 GWDNVMSMLR
+2108 GWDNVMSMLH
-2118 WFSLLAE
+2118 WFSLLAQ

-2132 NQETPFIASSG
+2132 NQETPFIAASG

-2164 WLRKSPSEGGAEDG
+2164 WSEHIGNDISRNWVTTGPLLTVSPHNRGTPSTQSGIGSLRPKLRKSPSEGGAEDG

-2193 NKDGNTSKT
+2193 SKDGSISKT

-2294 ARLQDALRRGNLEAI
+2294 AKLQDALRRGNLEAI

-2329 MRSSNNLQS
+2329 MRSSNNLQN

-2494 SISILGYRSAEM
+2494 SISMLGYRSAEM

-2796 RPTRSKPSSGG
+2796 RPTRSKPSSAG

>member
-27 LPNPELPSKP
+27 LPNPEPPSKP
-37 TPDTLQTKDAH
+37 TSDTLHTKDV
-48 ARKSIWDVPESSQDT
+48 RKSIWDVPESSQDT
-63 PADAITDRVA
+63 PADATTDRVA

-106 NLTLDE
+106 NLDLDE
-112 PAAQAVAPTTTKT
+112 PAAQVVAPTTKM

-164 NDTESLPPPKKSV
+164 NDTESLPPPKKSL

-211 QSNDSNTSPPKP
+211 QSNDGNTSPPRP
-223 TFASSAASSVAS
+223 LSTSSAASSVAS
-235 PVPTQSRKQP
+235 PAPTQSRKQP
-245 RPVAIQRVESSNRD
+245 RPAAIQRVESSNRD

-293 KTLKSHG
+293 KALKSHG

-331 ELAADAPNGTTDES
+331 EPTADAPNGTTDES

-356 SPQLMSFLSD
+356 SPQLMSSLSD

-409 LLANRSARK
+409 LLANRSAKK

-425 ATKAVVTQSAAP
+425 ATKAVVTQTAAP
-437 NALSPSRPQFQQYDE
+437 NAPSRPQFQQYDE

-459 PSSSPEVQTTVVN
+459 PSSSPEVQTTVIN
-472 HLVDPTPLPTE
+472 HLIDPTSLPTE
-483 SNAETAFLEGD
+483 SNAETVFSEGD
-494 DLPIVDSN
+494 DLPIVDGN
-502 VLSPSEFQGRV
+502 MLSAPELRGRIS
-513 LVEAEPPVF
+513 VEREPPVF
-522 DLTMADISDIGE
+522 DLTVADMSDVE
-534 EDGSGDV
+534 EDNGSGDV

-552 GQNDGREEAGAAIAK
+552 ARDDGREEVGAAIAK

-631 VVTTQTPTRA
+631 VVTTQTPTRP

-654 EVMEISDD
+654 EVTEISDD
-662 DDGGSAVEENQVD
+662 DDGGSVVEEDQVD

-697 KKNDRP
+697 KKNDRL

-717 AHRSSGAS
+717 ALRTSGAS

-732 SRKSTSSNTR
+732 SRKSTLSNTR

-747 KPPPRLSI
+747 KPPRLSI

-770 ARAAQSKRHM
+770 ARAAHSKRHM
-780 GRSSPTTKSIRLAT
+780 GRSSPTHKSIRLAT
-794 RKDNVDAGS
+794 RKDNVDAGR
-803 VLQQWKGGKIRPRPG
+803 VLQQWKGGKIRPRSG

-823 PKPTGSSGRH
+823 PRPTGSSGRH
-833 PLAQLP
+833 PLTQLP
-839 SNVSS
+839 SNVFS

-858 SDELRREGST
+858 SDELRRETST

-895 DARNRPAQLE
+895 DTRNRPAQLE

-952 VVSEHSLAARGSPEP
+952 EVSGHSLAAGGSPEP

-1063 GQFPEKVWNYR
+1063 DQFPEKVWNYR

-1084 VLRWDLWTEQVSSEF
+1084 VLRWDSWTEQVSSEF

-1109 ILRPSLSAEVTP
+1109 ILRPSLSAKVTL
-1121 NARAAARFVLD
+1121 NGKAAARFVLD

-1258 WVLLIKVLEY
+1258 WVVLIKALEY

-1285 QPSVIRGMDSQEF
+1285 QPSVIHGMDSQEF
-1298 ENIWR
+1298 ENLWK

-1318 VIVSDRR
+1318 VVVSDRR

-1402 EAFRSARFLDSLHLD
+1402 EAFRSARFLDSLHLE
-1417 PSLHVEPEDRC
+1417 PSLLVEPEDRC

-1465 QYSKEQNVHQND
+1465 QYSKEQDVHQND

-1543 NSLASWQ
+1543 NPLASWQ

-1578 DSHNVSEDLMNS
+1578 DSNNVSEDLMNS

-1649 LLQASLTTLERL
+1649 LLQASMTTLERL

-1703 AARCLLSNQPRGK
+1703 AARCLLSNQSRGK
-1716 PGNSSVSTSCVEQSV
+1716 PGNSGVSTSCVEQSV

-1743 CGMMALS
+1743 CGMM
-1750 QVFKPTKYGLFGKAP
+1750 
-1765 SKLDCE
+1765 
-1771 QRQYLPLFLSIVAQK
+1771 
-1786 GATINLED
+1786 D

-1802 WLMVIVQPSNYLRFE
+1802 WLMVIIQPSHCLRFE

-1842 GYSANRDFFE
+1842 GYAANRDFFE
-1852 YAVSWMRKSLHTAD
+1852 YAASWMRKSLHTAD

-1884 MNQMRADLQI
+1884 MIQMRADLQI
-1894 MAADESQH
+1894 MTADELQH
-1902 PSYVKFVRNII
+1902 PSYIKFVRNII
-1913 SLIKAHASDICP
+1913 SLIKAHGSDICP

-2004 FILGKMLPA
+2004 FVLSKMLPA

-2043 VPRQVSE
+2043 IPRQVSE

-2057 ALVITTLAWANAL
+2057 ALVTTTLAWANAL

-2101 FMATEPR
+2101 FMVTEPR
-2108 GWDNVMSMLR
+2108 GWDNVMSMLH
-2118 WFSLLAE
+2118 WFSLLAQ
-2125 GAQEYLE
+2125 GTQEYLE
-2132 NQETPFIASSG
+2132 NQETPFIAASG

-2164 WLRKSPSEGGAEDG
+2164 WSEHIGNDISRNWVTTGPLLTVSPHNRGTPSTQSGIGSLRPKLRKSPSEGGAEDG

-2193 NKDGNTSKT
+2193 SKDGSISKT

-2294 ARLQDALRRGNLEAI
+2294 AKLQDALRRGNLEAI

-2329 MRSSNNLQS
+2329 MRSSNNLQN

-2494 SISILGYRSAEM
+2494 SISMLGYRSAEM
-2506 NGRLVKS
+2506 NGRLVKN

-2671 ITDAANT
+2671 ITDAANI

-2796 RPTRSKPSSGG
+2796 RPTRSKPSSAG

-3010 KILVDLPLKADRASI
+3010 KILVDLPLRADRASI

>member
-27 LPNPELPSKP
+27 LPNPEPPSKP
-37 TPDTLQTKDAH
+37 TSDTLHTKDV
-48 ARKSIWDVPESSQDT
+48 RKSIWDVPESSQDT
-63 PADAITDRVA
+63 PADATTDRVA

-106 NLTLDE
+106 NLDWDE
-112 PAAQAVAPTTTKT
+112 PAAQVVAPTTKT

-164 NDTESLPPPKKSV
+164 NDTESLPPPKKSL

-211 QSNDSNTSPPKP
+211 QSNDGNTSPPRP
-223 TFASSAASSVAS
+223 LSTSSAASSVAS
-235 PVPTQSRKQP
+235 PAPTQSRKQP
-245 RPVAIQRVESSNRD
+245 RPAAIQRVESSNRD

-293 KTLKSHG
+293 KALKSHG

-331 ELAADAPNGTTDES
+331 EPTADAPNGTTDES

-356 SPQLMSFLSD
+356 SPQLMSSLSD

-409 LLANRSARK
+409 LLANRSAKK

-425 ATKAVVTQSAAP
+425 ATKAVVTQTAAP
-437 NALSPSRPQFQQYDE
+437 NAPSRPQFQQYDE

-459 PSSSPEVQTTVVN
+459 PSSSPEVQTTVIN
-472 HLVDPTPLPTE
+472 HLIDPTSLPTE
-483 SNAETAFLEGD
+483 SNAETVFSEGD
-494 DLPIVDSN
+494 DLPIVDGN
-502 VLSPSEFQGRV
+502 MLSAPELRGRIS
-513 LVEAEPPVF
+513 VEREPPVF
-522 DLTMADISDIGE
+522 DLTVADMSDVE
-534 EDGSGDV
+534 EDNGSGDV

-552 GQNDGREEAGAAIAK
+552 GQDDGREEVGAAIAK

-631 VVTTQTPTRA
+631 VVTTQTPTRP

-654 EVMEISDD
+654 EVTEISDD
-662 DDGGSAVEENQVD
+662 DDGGSVVEEDQVD

-717 AHRSSGAS
+717 ALRTSGAS

-732 SRKSTSSNTR
+732 SRKSTLSNTR

-747 KPPPRLSI
+747 KPPRLSI

-770 ARAAQSKRHM
+770 ARAAHSKRHM
-780 GRSSPTTKSIRLAT
+780 GRSSPTHKSIRLAT
-794 RKDNVDAGS
+794 RKDNVDAGR

-823 PKPTGSSGRH
+823 PRPTGSSGRH
-833 PLAQLP
+833 PLTQLP
-839 SNVSS
+839 SNVFS

-858 SDELRREGST
+858 SDELRRETST
-868 PLTPL
+868 PLTTL

-895 DARNRPAQLE
+895 DTRNRPAQLE

-952 VVSEHSLAARGSPEP
+952 VVSGHSLAAGGSPEP

-1063 GQFPEKVWNYR
+1063 DQFPEKVWNYR

-1084 VLRWDLWTEQVSSEF
+1084 VLRWDSWTEQVSSEF

-1121 NARAAARFVLD
+1121 NAKAAARFVLD

-1176 ELADVLSNVFLVV
+1176 ELANVLSNVFLVV

-1201 LMTES
+1201 LITES

-1258 WVLLIKVLEY
+1258 WVVLIKALEY

-1285 QPSVIRGMDSQEF
+1285 QPSVIRGMDSQVF
-1298 ENIWR
+1298 ENLWR

-1318 VIVSDRR
+1318 VVVSDRR

-1369 YLVDQ
+1369 HLVDQ

-1402 EAFRSARFLDSLHLD
+1402 EAFRSARFLDSLHLE

-1465 QYSKEQNVHQND
+1465 QYSKEQDVHQND

-1543 NSLASWQ
+1543 NPLASWQ

-1578 DSHNVSEDLMNS
+1578 DSNNVSEDLMNS

-1649 LLQASLTTLERL
+1649 LLQASMTTLERL

-1703 AARCLLSNQPRGK
+1703 AARCLLSNQSRGK
-1716 PGNSSVSTSCVEQSV
+1716 PGNSGVSTSCVEQSV

-1743 CGMMALS
+1743 CGMM
-1750 QVFKPTKYGLFGKAP
+1750 
-1765 SKLDCE
+1765 
-1771 QRQYLPLFLSIVAQK
+1771 
-1786 GATINLED
+1786 D

-1802 WLMVIVQPSNYLRFE
+1802 WLMVIIQPSHCLRFE

-1842 GYSANRDFFE
+1842 GYAANRDFFE
-1852 YAVSWMRKSLHTAD
+1852 YAASWMRKSLHIAD

-1884 MNQMRADLQI
+1884 MIQMRADLQI
-1894 MAADESQH
+1894 MTADELQH
-1902 PSYVKFVRNII
+1902 PSYIKFVRNII
-1913 SLIKAHASDICP
+1913 SLIKAHGSDICP

-2004 FILGKMLPA
+2004 FVLSKMLPA

-2043 VPRQVSE
+2043 IPRQVSE

-2057 ALVITTLAWANAL
+2057 ALVTTTLAWANAL

-2101 FMATEPR
+2101 FMGTEPR
-2108 GWDNVMSMLR
+2108 GWDNVMSMLH
-2118 WFSLLAE
+2118 WFSLLAQ

-2132 NQETPFIASSG
+2132 NQETPFIAASG

-2164 WLRKSPSEGGAEDG
+2164 WSEHIGNDISRNWVTTGPLLTVSPHNRGTPSTQSGIGSLRPKLRKSPSEGGAEDG

-2193 NKDGNTSKT
+2193 SKDGSISKT

-2294 ARLQDALRRGNLEAI
+2294 AKLQDALRRGNLEAI

-2329 MRSSNNLQS
+2329 MRSSNNLQN

-2494 SISILGYRSAEM
+2494 SISMLGYRSAEM
-2506 NGRLVKS
+2506 DGRLVKS

-2796 RPTRSKPSSGG
+2796 RPTRSKPSSAG

-3010 KILVDLPLKADRASI
+3010 KILVDLPLRADRASI